1 MTLRNNAPQLEPI
14 KHVAMAVPHIFDI
27 TPNVRLLWMKEVA
40 NETCRLDLHFD
51 AGYIRGGDSLPEIV
65 KSLLLS
71 GTTEQ
76 SSVQINEAID
86 ALGGYLDVEMGAE
99 NAVVSIYCLRTYLFD
114 IAKMVFDAIQNCAF
128 REDEVNDILR
138 SLEQNVKVNA
148 QKVKTVAGREF
159 RKHLFA
165 SESSYAWFSDISH
178 FSTPTIGAY
187 KRFWKENYLEG
198 LTRMTLVGN
207 VEQDTV
213 DALIDLFGKWSK
225 ASNPTFLGGF
235 TTEAKRLHF
244 PIEDAV
250 QTAVRLGKFTITKDN
265 DDIHG
270 LAILNT
276 ILGGYFGSRLM
287 SNIRE
292 DKGYTYGIGSGLAEY
307 HKVGYFAVVTEVAKE
322 VLDETLNEI
331 EKEIKRLQ
339 TELIPEEELTLVKNY
354 LLGQFLRAADGPYAM
369 LDLYNGVD
377 MYGLGLDYYDRS
389 IREIN
394 EITPEKL
401 LQLAND
407 YLKWEEMVIVTAG

>member
-1 MTLRNNAPQLEPI
+1 MTLRTNAPQLEPI
-14 KHVAMAVPHIFDI
+14 KHIALAVPHIFDV
-27 TPNVRLLWMKEVA
+27 TSSVRLLWMKDVA

-51 AGYIRGGDSLPEIV
+51 SGYIRGEESLPEIV
-65 KSLLLS
+65 KSLLFS
-71 GTTEQ
+71 GTNEKT
-76 SSVQINEAID
+76 SVQIMEAID

-114 IAKMVFDAIQNCAF
+114 IAKMVFDAIQHCAF
-128 REDEVNDILR
+128 REDEVQDILR

-148 QKVKTVAGREF
+148 QKVKTVAGKEF

-165 SESSYAWFSDISH
+165 SEKSYAWSSDVSDFSS
-178 FSTPTIGAY
+178 PNYAAY
-187 KRFWKENYLEG
+187 KRFWKEHYLEG
-198 LTRMTLVGN
+198 MTRMTLVGN

-213 DALIDLFGKWSK
+213 DALIDLFGRWSK
-225 ASNPTFLGGF
+225 AGEPIYLGGF
-235 TTEAKRLHF
+235 TAEAKRIHF

-250 QTAVRLGKFTITKDN
+250 QTAIRLGKFTITKDN

-322 VLDETLNEI
+322 VLNDTLSEI

-339 TELIPEEELTLVKNY
+339 TELIPEEELALVKNY

-377 MYGLGLDYYDRS
+377 MYGLGLEYYDRS
-389 IREIN
+389 IQEIN
-394 EITPEKL
+394 EITAEKL
-401 LQLAND
+401 QALAQT
-407 YLKWEEMVIVTAG
+407 YLNWDEMVIITAG